1 MIQNMINCGL
11 NGLEINVIDLLVS
24 FFFGF
29 FGSNQLGST
38 VFFFLF
44 HVILTSIHYFRMEA
58 YLPTLEAYQPVLE
71 TNQHPQLTLQ

>member
-24 FFFGF
+24 FFGF
-29 FGSNQLGST
+29 FLVPINLVLQYL
-38 VFFFLF
+38 FFLF